1 MKSRTES
8 APAASQHAGQPA
20 PPSAAS
26 VEASLGPPTHPASR
40 ISLAMSSVEFI
51 LTMGATR
58 QVIDKAT
65 GVPSATAGIEWLAS
79 YSLSPVAARQLSIIL
94 SDAVLRYEREYGKIP
109 ED

>member
-65 GVPSATAGIEWLAS
+65 GVPSATAGVERVAS
-79 YSLSPVAARQLSIIL
+79 YFLNPGAGRELSLIL
-94 SDAVLRYEREYGKIP
+94 SAAVL
-109 ED
+109 